1 MKWTV
6 LCVVLSAFGGCKNS
20 TDTDGSDTDDSESVL
35 KGAEADEV
43 TSIGYYGDIWVNAW
57 GIDGTLYMAFGD
69 GTGISECVP
78 LTQNGVPGTWDP
90 WTVTEA
96 SPGCFEVADDG
107 TGMQEMFCQVF
118 DCSECYPLCPFTPF
132 GMVGL
137 EGNVP
142 NLDPCVGESCF
153 LSRHIPVGDESTF
166 TRADKPSG
174 LIALEGFLIMAAHR
188 PDSEPIEGYLAVS
201 DNGGLTWSE
210 IENSPWTKKSHFRV
224 LMFIQTGKNCALAQ
238 DSHAYAL
245 AVGDEFPSDLAVQD
259 VYLTRVPYDSLVD
272 YGSYEYFSG
281 TADSPDWSSNEDDA
295 KALDGLA
302 TIAQA
307 GALYHEGLD
316 RYFFLSGLN
325 DPSSLDGAVYEA
337 PQPWGPWTR
346 VTTIDGP
353 FISNVLAK
361 GAGDDFFYFTKAG
374 GMANYNLNIG
384 RVDFWE

>member
-153 LSRHIPVGDESTF
+153 LSRHIPVGDEIRSNGW
-166 TRADKPSG
+166 RC
-174 LIALEGFLIMAAHR
+174 LLRIALLKG
-188 PDSEPIEGYLAVS
+188 
-201 DNGGLTWSE
+201 
-210 IENSPWTKKSHFRV
+210 
-224 LMFIQTGKNCALAQ
+224 
-238 DSHAYAL
+238 
-245 AVGDEFPSDLAVQD
+245 
-259 VYLTRVPYDSLVD
+259 VP
-272 YGSYEYFSG
+272 
-281 TADSPDWSSNEDDA
+281 
-295 KALDGLA
+295 
-302 TIAQA
+302 
-307 GALYHEGLD
+307 
-316 RYFFLSGLN
+316 
-325 DPSSLDGAVYEA
+325 
-337 PQPWGPWTR
+337 
-346 VTTIDGP
+346 
-353 FISNVLAK
+353 
-361 GAGDDFFYFTKAG
+361 
-374 GMANYNLNIG
+374 
-384 RVDFWE
+384 